1 MGPAS
6 SAAIDQE
13 GRRRLM
19 ALLEAVHAARD
30 AEKEQQR
37 RRGVST
43 MDIAHVRRETL
54 RALEDYATALDRL
67 SWPVPR
73 LLHQEIQLHQ
83 ALLNVR
89 TSPFS

>member
-1 MGPAS
+1 M
-6 SAAIDQE
+6 IDQR
-13 GRRRLM
+13 GRRRLA
-19 ALLEAVHAARD
+19 ALLEAVQAARS
-30 AEKEQQR
+30 AEREHQA
-37 RRGVST
+37 RRGVSAT
-43 MDIAHVRRETL
+43 DIAHVRRQTL
-54 RALEDYATALDRL
+54 RALEDYAAALERL